1 MRPRSDKTALGLAWV
16 ENGKLKVKNP
26 GPGGAPA
33 KIIPSDGVEVFVE
46 GVKIT
51 GETEVTE
58 SSNVIIRPVEQP
70 PHVSFK
76 FQITPDDLE
85 AYVML
90 EVIDGVRY
98 KVKDTE
104 PSHRLELDVESE
116 PIPACVDPQ
125 EIIQGAEK
133 AGIRFGLDT
142 QACHKVSVEKPSKP
156 VLIASGVPATPGQ
169 DGKLEFAVPLEKVVE
184 LPLDEIQVDFRS
196 SVKIP
201 DVKAGQTIAV
211 KTPPKPGLPG
221 KGVSGKA
228 IPPKK
233 PRDPR
238 LRAGKG
244 VELKQEGDFVLAVAT
259 TSGWPRY
266 NEASGIVEVD
276 EVYYHRGDVDLSSGN
291 LKTSGSIEVAGNVFE
306 GMRVE
311 SEGNQ
316 TISGTVTDAELI
328 AWGNITVRGNVFKSR
343 ISAGKDVKWLHRWN
357 DLLANVEESLVRIM
371 EIKALDRRLA
381 EEAQDAAGNA
391 AVADI
396 KISDSEVLFDYFRQ
410 LIVSLSAL
418 YKEDLSQLPNDI
430 IQRILGTREKIAGPR
445 GDVYQRAQSI
455 EGDINY
461 VRAWIEYEFSKGES
475 DVIVPY
481 VQSSTIEASR
491 DIVVTGQGA
500 LYSNLSAGRAVKVVG
515 SPGIVRGGEVSAA
528 ELIHVNQAGS
538 QGSAATVLRVSEKGK
553 IIAGTI
559 YPNTTLI
566 LGRLKARTE
575 NLLESVEIRIVDER
589 LVISSRSGVVEMD
602 G

>member
-1 MRPRSDKTALGLAWV
+1 MQPNNDKTTSGSAWV
-16 ENGKLKVKNP
+16 ENGKLRVTGP
-26 GPGGAPA
+26 GPGATPA
-33 KIIPSDGVEVFVE
+33 KIIPAEGVEVFVE

-51 GETEVTE
+51 GETEVTT
-58 SSNVIIRPVEQP
+58 SSSILLRPVEEP
-70 PHVSFK
+70 PQVSFK
-76 FQITPDDLE
+76 FRISPDDLE

-90 EVIDGVRY
+90 EVYNGVRY
-98 KVKDTE
+98 KMKDTE
-104 PSHRLELDVESE
+104 PSHRLQLEVESE
-116 PIPACVDPQ
+116 VIQASVD
-125 EIIQGAEK
+125 EKAIIEGAQR

-142 QACHKVSVEKPSKP
+142 EACRKVSVERPAKP
-156 VLIASGVPATPGQ
+156 VLIASGIPATPGE

-196 SVKIP
+196 SVRIP

-211 KTPPKPGLPG
+211 KTPAQPGLPG
-221 KGVSGKA
+221 KGVSGKTLH
-228 IPPKK
+228 PKK

-244 VELKQEGDFVLAVAT
+244 VELKQEGDLLLAVAT

-266 NEASGIVEVD
+266 NEGSGIVEVD

-291 LKTSGSIEVAGNVFE
+291 LRTSGSLEIAGNVFE
-306 GMRVE
+306 GMKVE

-316 TISGTVTDAELI
+316 NISGTVTDAELV

-371 EIKALDRRLA
+371 EIRALDRRLA
-381 EEAQDAAGNA
+381 EEAQNA
-391 AVADI
+391 DDDKAIADI
-396 KISDSEVLFDYFRQ
+396 KVADSEVLFDYFRQ

-418 YKEDLSQLPNDI
+418 YQEDLSQLPDDI
-430 IQRILGTREKIAGPR
+430 IQKILGAREKIAGPK
-445 GDVYQRAQSI
+445 GDVYHRVQAI
-455 EGDINY
+455 EDDINY

-475 DVIVPY
+475 DVILPY
-481 VQSSTIEASR
+481 VQSSHIEASR
-491 DIVVTGQGA
+491 DIIVTGQGA
-500 LYSNLSAGRAVKVVG
+500 LYSNLSAGRAVKVAG
-515 SPGIVRGGEVSAA
+515 NPGIVRGGEITAS
-528 ELIHVNQAGS
+528 ELIQVNQAGS
-538 QGSAATVLRVSEKGK
+538 RGSAATVLRVSEKGK
-553 IIAGTI
+553 IIAGTV

-575 NLLESVEIRIVDER
+575 NLLESVETRIVDDR
-589 LVISSRSGVVEMD
+589 LVISSRSGVVGTD

>member
-169 DGKLEFAVPLEKVVE
+169 DG
-184 LPLDEIQVDFRS
+184 
-196 SVKIP
+196 
-201 DVKAGQTIAV
+201 IAV

-381 EEAQDAAGNA
+381 EEAQNAAGNA